1 MGVLPS
7 SINRIS
13 FLMTNLNE
21 YFLINVHLLHVNS
34 SRHLKGII
42 KVQLLVEYSYY
53 TESNIHYHSSVKG

>member
-21 YFLINVHLLHVNS
+21 YFLINAYLLHINF

-42 KVQLLVEYSYY
+42 KFQLLLEYSYY
-53 TESNIHYHSSVKG
+53 TESNIHYYSSVKG